1 MDEARGPANPGAVIL
16 VERPAAILSA
26 GEGSALVGR
35 AIEATVL
42 RAWHAVVVGVDVVA
56 EGAAVFTESALN
68 SCNAGTS

>member
-1 MDEARGPANPGAVIL
+1 
-16 VERPAAILSA
+16 
-26 GEGSALVGR
+26 
-35 AIEATVL
+35 L